1 MTDQFSFTPDLT
13 NLIKD
18 IPADSIVS
26 RTFYQNDRIKA
37 ILFGFAEGQVLSE
50 HTSARPAILH
60 FVQGEAKLTLGGTEQ
75 EAHPGTW
82 VYMEPNL
89 SHSILAESD
98 LLMLLILM

>member
-1 MTDQFSFTPDLT
+1 MTEQFSFTPDLT

-60 FVQGEAKLTLGGTEQ
+60 FVKGEAKLTLGGTEQ
-75 EAHPGTW
+75 EGHPDTW

-98 LLMLLILM
+98 LLMLLIMM